1 MITGMPEDSLTG
13 KLLVATPS
21 LKDPNFERAVVL
33 LIAHEDSGALGVVIN
48 RATEVHVGEVLA
60 GWDTLAV
67 QPPVVFEGGPVQ
79 PEAAICLARLR
90 AGTEP
95 DGFSRVDG
103 SIVGTVDL
111 TTDPAAMAAMLDQV
125 RVFAGYAGWG
135 PDQLEHEVSE
145 GAWLVLE
152 ALPGDP
158 FAPQPDDL
166 WSTVLRR
173 QGGMLGALAFYPAD
187 PTLN

>member
-1 MITGMPEDSLTG
+1 MITVMPEENLTG
-13 KLLVATPS
+13 RLLVATPS
-21 LKDPNFERAVVL
+21 LKDPNFERSVVL
-33 LIAHEDSGALGVVIN
+33 LIAHEESGALGVVLN
-48 RATEVHVGEVLA
+48 RATEVHVGDVLE
-60 GWDTLAV
+60 GWDALAV

-79 PEAAICLARLR
+79 PDAAICLARLR
-90 AGTEP
+90 PGSEP

-103 SIVGTVDL
+103 SVVGTVDL
-111 TTDPAAMAAMLDQV
+111 SSDPQTIGVLLDRL

-135 PDQLEHEVSE
+135 PDQLEREVDG
-145 GAWLVLE
+145 GAWLVLD

-158 FAPQPDDL
+158 FVPQPDDL

-173 QGGMLGALAFYPAD
+173 QGGMVGALAFYPAD